1 MKILNLTIAV
11 ATLSLIYP
19 VGIVT
24 AQSNETSWQV
34 SQSVN
39 ISTDSSGEQV
49 QFSRVSL
56 YRVDLRQP
64 HILRIQ
70 AEMNDSPMPMERVVV
85 KLNGKVVK
93 TIANRSLELNL
104 APLMIPGRN
113 EVEVSGTVSQ
123 SDTTISLNFKGPRT
137 QVNQQSSGSGKIKQM
152 LVINVL

>member
-1 MKILNLTIAV
+1 MKILNLTITV
-11 ATLSLIYP
+11 AILSLIHP
-19 VGIVT
+19 VQILA
-24 AQSNETSWQV
+24 AQGNESNWLV

-39 ISTDSSGEQV
+39 IRTDSSGEQV

-64 HILRIQ
+64 HILRVK
-70 AEMNDSPMPMERVVV
+70 AEMNSSPMLMEQAIV

-93 TIANRSLELNL
+93 TIANSSLELNL
-104 APLMIPGRN
+104 APLMLPGRN
-113 EVEVSGTVSQ
+113 EVEVSGTASQ
-123 SDTTISLNFKGPRT
+123 SDTTISLSFKGPRT

>member
-1 MKILNLTIAV
+1 MKTLNLIITV
-11 ATLSLIYP
+11 AILSLIHP
-19 VGIVT
+19 VQIL
-24 AQSNETSWQV
+24 AAEENEPNWLI

-39 ISTDSSGEQV
+39 IRTDSTGEQV

-64 HILRIQ
+64 HILRIK
-70 AEMNDSPMPMERVVV
+70 AEMNNSSMPMERVVI

-104 APLMIPGRN
+104 APLMMPGRN
-113 EVEVSGTVSQ
+113 EVEVSGTASQ
-123 SDTTISLNFKGPRT
+123 SNSTISLNFKGPRT
-137 QVNQQSSGSGKIKQM
+137 QVNQQSSGSGRIKQM

>member
-1 MKILNLTIAV
+1 MKILNLTVAV
-11 ATLSLIYP
+11 AILSLIHP
-19 VGIVT
+19 VQIVA
-24 AQSNETSWQV
+24 AQGNEHNWLV

-39 ISTDSSGEQV
+39 IRTESSGEQV

-70 AEMNDSPMPMERVVV
+70 AEMNNSPMPMEQVVV

-93 TIANRSLELNL
+93 TIANRSLEINL
-104 APLMIPGRN
+104 APLMMPGRN
-113 EVEVSGTVSQ
+113 EVEVSGTASQ

-137 QVNQQSSGSGKIKQM
+137 QVNQQSSGSGRIKQM
-152 LVINVL
+152 LVINVF

>member
-1 MKILNLTIAV
+1 MKTLNLTVVV
-11 ATLSLIYP
+11 AILSLIHP
-19 VGIVT
+19 VQIVA
-24 AQSNETSWQV
+24 AQGNEPNWQV

-39 ISTDSSGEQV
+39 IRTDANGEQV

-56 YRVDLRQP
+56 YRVDLSQP

-70 AEMNDSPMPMERVVV
+70 AEMNNSPMPMEQVVV

-93 TIANRSLELNL
+93 SIANRSFELNL
-104 APLMIPGRN
+104 APLMIIGRN
-113 EVEVSGTVSQ
+113 EVEVSGTASQ

-137 QVNQQSSGSGKIKQM
+137 QVNQQSSGSGRIKQM

>member
-1 MKILNLTIAV
+1 MKILNLTVAV
-11 ATLSLIYP
+11 AILSLIHP
-19 VGIVT
+19 VQIVT
-24 AQSNETSWQV
+24 AQGNEPNWLV

-39 ISTDSSGEQV
+39 IRTESSGEQV

-70 AEMNDSPMPMERVVV
+70 AEMNNSRMPMEQVVV

-93 TIANRSLELNL
+93 TIANRSLEINL
-104 APLMIPGRN
+104 APLMMPGRN
-113 EVEVSGTVSQ
+113 EVEVSGTASQ

-137 QVNQQSSGSGKIKQM
+137 QVNQQSSGSGRIKQM
-152 LVINVL
+152 LVINVF

>member
-11 ATLSLIYP
+11 AILSLIHP
-19 VGIVT
+19 VRIFAAEG
-24 AQSNETSWQV
+24 NELNWLV

-39 ISTDSSGEQV
+39 IRTDSSGEQV

-56 YRVDLRQP
+56 YRADLREP
-64 HILRIQ
+64 HILRIK
-70 AEMNDSPMPMERVVV
+70 AEFNNSPMPMEQVVV

-104 APLMIPGRN
+104 APLMMPGRN
-113 EVEVSGTVSQ
+113 EVEVSGTASK
-123 SDTTISLNFKGPRT
+123 SDTTISLNFQGPRT
-137 QVNQQSSGSGKIKQM
+137 QVNQQSSGSGRIKQM

>member
-11 ATLSLIYP
+11 AILSLIYP
-19 VGIVT
+19 VRIVT
-24 AQSNETSWQV
+24 AQSNETNWQV

-39 ISTDSSGEQV
+39 IRTDSSGEQV

-56 YRVDLRQP
+56 YRADLRQP

-70 AEMNDSPMPMERVVV
+70 AEMNNSLMPMERVVV

-104 APLMIPGRN
+104 SPLMMPGRN
-113 EVEVSGTVSQ
+113 EIEVSGTASQ

-152 LVINVL
+152 LVINVF